1 MNLVV
6 QWLVTPAA
14 IALIGI
20 STVLTAACGGGT
32 SSGGSSTP
40 PGTSTSSS
48 SQPSGQTTPP
58 TPPATPETLPTATTP
73 ARGTATS
80 GGQTPVLTTIRTGQH
95 NGFDRLV
102 LEFNGGLPAYLVQ
115 YVAVVSN
122 DPKGDAVHLNGT
134 AFLHVVLTG
143 ATLDDAF
150 QGGHRHY
157 TGPKR
162 VIINLPEI
170 KEIATAGDFEAVLSF
185 GIGVAQVE
193 PFSVQTLAGPPR
205 LVIDVAHPA

>member
-1 MNLVV
+1 VNLVV
-6 QWLVTPAA
+6 QWLITPAA

-40 PGTSTSSS
+40 TGASTPASS
-48 SQPSGQTTPP
+48 PSDQP
-58 TPPATPETLPTATTP
+58 TPQTSAPAEARPTAAT
-73 ARGTATS
+73 AVRGTATP
-80 GGQTPVLTTIRTGQH
+80 GTGTPVLTAIRTGQH

-115 YVAVVSN
+115 YVAVVSG
-122 DPKGDAVHLNGT
+122 DPSGDPVQLNGK
-134 AFLHVVLTG
+134 AFLHVALAG

-162 VIINLPEI
+162 VSINLPEMQ
-170 KEIATAGDFEAVLSF
+170 EIAVAGDFEAVLSF

-193 PFSVQTLAGPPR
+193 PFSVTTMSGPPR